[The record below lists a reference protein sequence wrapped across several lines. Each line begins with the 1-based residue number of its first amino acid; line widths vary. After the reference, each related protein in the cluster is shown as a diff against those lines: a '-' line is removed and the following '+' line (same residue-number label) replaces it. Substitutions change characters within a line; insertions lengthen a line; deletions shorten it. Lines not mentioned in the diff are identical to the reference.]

1 MENIILIPA
10 YNPDDKL
17 ISIIDELTFFKI
29 LIVVVNDGSEKG
41 FNYIFEI
48 IKNKPR
54 VKVLIHEINR
64 GKGAALKTGINYI
77 MENYKE
83 CIAIITADADGQHLP
98 KDILKIGDCI
108 NKNPNSLILGVR
120 DFNKKNIPIKSKL
133 GNKITSLIFLLVS
146 HKKCND
152 TQTGLRG
159 IPKDLFNMCLNI
171 EGDRYEYEMNMLMKM
186 ARDNI
191 RFIYEKITTVYI
203 EDNKSSH
210 FNPIR
215 DSVKIYINILKFSLA
230 SLLSSAL
237 DIGVFTVLIYI
248 FHMSLGYEILVATI
262 LARIIS
268 GTFNFV
274 VNKLWVFSSESKTID
289 ESVKYIVLF
298 ISIMLCSYLGVTLL
312 SFLAIPII
320 LIKIIVDGSLFIL
333 SYQIQSRFIFSR
345 GRN

>member
-1 MENIILIPA
+1 MENVILIPA

-17 ISIIDELTFFKI
+17 IRLIDELIFLKI
-29 LIVVVNDGSEKG
+29 PIVVVNDGSDKC

-48 IKNKPR
+48 IKSKSR
-54 VKVLIHEINR
+54 VKVINHEINW
-64 GKGAALKTGINYI
+64 GKGAALKTGIKYI

-83 CIAIITADADGQHLP
+83 CTGIVTADADGQHLP
-98 KDILKIGDCI
+98 KDIIKMGDCI

-120 DFNKKNIPIKSKL
+120 DFNKENIPLKSRL
-133 GNKITSLIFLLVS
+133 GNKITSLIFLLVA
-146 HKKCND
+146 HKNCRD

-159 IPKDLFNMCLNI
+159 IPKYLFNKCLSI

-191 RFIYEKITTVYI
+191 EFIYEEITTVYI
-203 EDNKSSH
+203 ENNKSSH
-210 FNPIR
+210 FNPIS
-215 DSVKIYINILKFSLA
+215 DSIKIYFNILKFSLS

-237 DIGVFTVLIYI
+237 DIGVFTGLIYI
-248 FHMSLGYEILVATI
+248 LHMSLGYEILVATI

-274 VNKLWVFSSESKTID
+274 VNKLWVFSSESKTRD

-298 ISIMLCSYLGVTLL
+298 ISIMLCSYLGVILL

-333 SYQIQSRFIFSR
+333 SYQIQSRFIFSN

>member
-1 MENIILIPA
+1 MENIVLIPA

-17 ISIIDELTFFKI
+17 IKLIDELIF
-29 LIVVVNDGSEKG
+29 LNLPIVVVNDGSDKK

-48 IKNKPR
+48 IKDKPR
-54 VKVLIHEINR
+54 VKVINHKINF
-64 GKGAALKTGINYI
+64 GKGDALKTGIKYI
-77 MENYKE
+77 MENYKY
-83 CIAIITADADGQHLP
+83 CTGIVTADADGQHLS
-98 KDILKIGDCI
+98 KDIIKIGNCI
-108 NKNPNSLILGVR
+108 SKNPNSLILGVR
-120 DFNKKNIPIKSKL
+120 DFNKRNIPLKSKF
-133 GNKITSLIFLLVS
+133 GNKVTSLIFLLVS

-159 IPKDLFNMCLNI
+159 IPRSLFNICLNI
-171 EGDRYEYEMNMLMKM
+171 QGNRYEYEMNMLIKM

-191 RFIYEKITTVYI
+191 QFIYEKITTVYI

-210 FNPIR
+210 FNPIS
-215 DSVKIYINILKFSLA
+215 DSVKIYFNILKFSL
-230 SLLSSAL
+230 SSVLSSAV
-237 DIGVFTVLIYI
+237 DIGVFTALIYI
-248 FHMSLGYEILVATI
+248 LHMNLGYEILVATI

-268 GTFNFV
+268 GTFNFI
-274 VNKLWVFSSESKTID
+274 VNKLWVFSSESKTIS

-333 SYQIQSRFIFSR
+333 SYQIQSKFIFSN
-345 GRN
+345 GRS